1 MSWESNEVNVEVDG
15 KPERTLVLLGRTGN
29 GKSATG
35 NSILGETKFLSK
47 TRGRFI
53 TKECKLH
60 TSQLPNGQRIN
71 VIDTPG
77 LFSASSTPDFTIKEI
92 VRCLRLA
99 KDGID
104 AVILVFSVR
113 NRLTEEEQLT
123 LRTLKILFGSQ
134 IVDYMIVVFTN
145 GDAFDDGDTL
155 DYYLEDCPEFQEIL
169 KECDDRKVLFDNRR
183 NIPKS
188 KKEKQVEDLLNFVEQ
203 ISKKNNGKPFMA
215 DLSLELRENEATL
228 EEKQKQIQAMKG
240 QSKQE
245 ISQVKKE
252 MEKTYN
258 EMLEGIKEKIANQ
271 LKESLN
277 DVKEQLAKAQ
287 AARQETEKKMTEMH
301 KLSSDEIRRL
311 REQLNNA
318 EMETA
323 RLRRQQRTQRC
334 SVL

>member
-1 MSWESNEVNVEVDG
+1 MALDSSEVEVEVG
-15 KPERTLVLLGRTGN
+15 WKSERTLVLVGRTGN

-47 TRGRFI
+47 ARGRFI

-60 TSQLPNGQRIN
+60 KSERPNGLTIN

-77 LFSASSTPDFTIKEI
+77 LFSASSTTDFTIREI

-99 KDGID
+99 QNGID
-104 AVILVFSVR
+104 AVLLVFSVR
-113 NRLTEEEQLT
+113 NRLTEEEQST

-155 DYYLEDCPEFQEIL
+155 DDYLEDCPEFQEIL

-183 NIPKS
+183 NIS
-188 KKEKQVEDLLNFVEQ
+188 EFKKEKQVQELLNLVEQ
-203 ISKKNNGKPFMA
+203 ISRKNNGKSYMA
-215 DLSLELRENEATL
+215 DLTLELKENEATL
-228 EEKQKQIQAMKG
+228 EERQKEIEAMKG
-240 QSKQE
+240 TSSRQE

-252 MEKTYN
+252 VEKSYN
-258 EMLEGIKEKIANQ
+258 EMLQGIKEKISNQ
-271 LKESLN
+271 LKDSLR

-287 AARQETEKKMTEMH
+287 VAREATEKKMSEIQ
-301 KLSSDEIRRL
+301 KLSSDEIRKL
-311 REQLNNA
+311 REQLNKA
-318 EMETA
+318 ESETA
-323 RLRRQQRTQRC
+323 SLRRELNKKC

>member
-1 MSWESNEVNVEVDG
+1 MPWGSSKVNVEVDW

-47 TRGRFI
+47 ARGKFI

-60 TSQLPNGQRIN
+60 KSELPNGSTIN

-77 LFSASSTPDFTIKEI
+77 LFSASSTPDFTIREI

-99 KDGID
+99 PNGID
-104 AVILVFSVR
+104 AVLLVFSVR
-113 NRLTEEEQLT
+113 NRLTEEEQST

-134 IVDYMIVVFTN
+134 IVDHMIVVFTN

-155 DYYLEDCPEFQEIL
+155 DDYLEDCPEFQEIL

-183 NIPKS
+183 NVPKI
-188 KKEKQVEDLLNFVEQ
+188 KRDKQVQDLLNLVEQ
-203 ISKKNNGKPFMA
+203 ISRKNNGKSFMA
-215 DLSLELRENEATL
+215 DLSLELRKNEATF
-228 EEKQKQIQAMKG
+228 EEKQKQIEALKASS
-240 QSKQE
+240 SKQE
-245 ISQVKKE
+245 ITEVKKE
-252 MEKTYN
+252 VEKSYN
-258 EMLEGIKEKIANQ
+258 EMLEGIKEK
-271 LKESLN
+271 
-277 DVKEQLAKAQ
+277 
-287 AARQETEKKMTEMH
+287 

-311 REQLNNA
+311 REQLNKA
-318 EMETA
+318 ERETA
-323 RLRRQQRTQRC
+323 SLRKELKEKC